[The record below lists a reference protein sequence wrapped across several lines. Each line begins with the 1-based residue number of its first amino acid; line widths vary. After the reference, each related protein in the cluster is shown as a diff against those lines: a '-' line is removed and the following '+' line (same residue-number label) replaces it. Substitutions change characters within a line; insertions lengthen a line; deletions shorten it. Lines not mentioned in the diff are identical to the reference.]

1 MANEFLLKKK
11 ELSSQLWALW
21 RRSYSSLFNAQ
32 TTTIITGINEAL
44 YLVEQK

>member
-32 TTTIITGINEAL
+32 TTNNYGINEAL